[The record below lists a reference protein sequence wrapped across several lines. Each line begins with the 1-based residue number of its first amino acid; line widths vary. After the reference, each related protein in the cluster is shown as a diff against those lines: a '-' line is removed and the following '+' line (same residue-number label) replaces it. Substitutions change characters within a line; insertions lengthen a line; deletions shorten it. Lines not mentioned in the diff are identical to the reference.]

1 MVNTKKLG
9 EINMVHT
16 IFIIPL
22 LITFVGFLM
31 YKNPPKKINWLIGYR
46 TIKSMKN
53 EKIWKKANQ
62 YCGKLWI
69 KFGIIMLLVSSLLF
83 SLIYFKI
90 LPLTETIIATIIFI
104 QVAIL
109 VLSISIVENK
119 IKKYK

>member
-1 MVNTKKLG
+1 
-9 EINMVHT
+9 MVHT
-16 IFIIPL
+16 IFIIPI
-22 LITFVGFLM
+22 LILFIGFLM
-31 YKNPPKKINWLIGYR
+31 YKKPPKKINWLIGYR

-109 VLSISIVENK
+109 VLTIFIVENK
-119 IKKYK
+119 TSI

>member
-31 YKNPPKKINWLIGYR
+31 YKNPPKKINWFLGYR

-53 EKIWKKANQ
+53 EKIWKKE
-62 YCGKLWI
+62 
-69 KFGIIMLLVSSLLF
+69 
-83 SLIYFKI
+83 
-90 LPLTETIIATIIFI
+90 LTF
-104 QVAIL
+104 
-109 VLSISIVENK
+109 
-119 IKKYK
+119 

>member
-1 MVNTKKLG
+1 MAY
-9 EINMVHT
+9 T

-31 YKNPPKKINWLIGYR
+31 YKNPPKKINWFLGYR

-53 EKIWKKANQ
+53 EKIWKEANQ

-83 SLIYFKI
+83 SFIYFKI
-90 LPLTETIIATIIFI
+90 LPLNETIIVTIILS
-104 QVAIL
+104 QVIIL

-119 IKKYK
+119 IKNYK

>member
-1 MVNTKKLG
+1 MAY
-9 EINMVHT
+9 T

-31 YKNPPKKINWLIGYR
+31 YKNPPKKINWFLGYR

-69 KFGIIMLLVSSLLF
+69 KFGIIMLLISSLIFTLLHF
-83 SLIYFKI
+83 KLII
-90 LPLTETIIATIIFI
+90 LSETIIAIII
-104 QVAIL
+104 LSQVIIL

-119 IKKYK
+119 IKNYK

>member
-1 MVNTKKLG
+1 
-9 EINMVHT
+9 MVHT

-31 YKNPPKKINWLIGYR
+31 YKNPPKKINWFLGYR

-53 EKIWKKANQ
+53 EKIWKEANQ

-69 KFGIIMLLVSSLLF
+69 KLGIIMLLISSLIFTLLHF
-83 SLIYFKI
+83 KLII
-90 LPLTETIIATIIFI
+90 LSETIIAIII
-104 QVAIL
+104 LSQVIIL

-119 IKKYK
+119 IKNYK